1 MGGQNLTADGVM
13 VEGTRDS
20 WIWDPETVGSG
31 LASRV
36 LSFCPNIRSY
46 SLKMASKTRLQYWN
60 LDKLTICSLLPL
72 CHLSLPVSL
81 LSVTSLHTLVTD
93 TAVDIMTT
101 DEENQTTFN

>member
-60 LDKLTICSLLPL
+60 LDKLTICSLPPL